1 MLDKTTVY
9 RMRASHLILLLV
21 AALMAWPAS
30 APVSA
35 QSLAPAT
42 GGFSPVASIQ
52 QPEPMEVLGVSV
64 EGVESEGVRSFV
76 LQSSG
81 LDVGETVTVPGDPV
95 LADAIRSIYRTNLF
109 SDVKIIEERRVGNGV
124 YLQIQVEEVPKLVD
138 FTFEGMKK
146 GHRKDLEKEVPLIKG
161 IPVRPGDIERSKQV
175 IENFYKD
182 KGYLLAEASVE
193 RQTSP
198 QGVDLAFN
206 VERGPRVEIGE
217 IVVDG
222 NEEISSRKIRKQMK
236 ETKEDRWWKFWKRAS
251 FDEQAFEEDLQ
262 KVVDY
267 YNEKGY
273 YDAKIV
279 RDSVYLENE
288 AGEPELVVQLSVH
301 EGPQY
306 HIRNIE
312 WEGNTVFPDQVLTRS
327 LGFEAGDAYNLK
339 KLEQNLYANKQS
351 TDVASL
357 YTNRGY
363 MRFNFQQSTQVVEGD
378 SLDLHFDVFE
388 GEVYDFGDINIAGN
402 DKTKE
407 HVIRRELYT
416 VPGQTYSR
424 EAVMESIRR
433 LSQLS
438 YFNQEALAAGP
449 SMEVNDAA
457 KTVDM
462 TYNVEEVGGDQL
474 ELSGTWG
481 RYGLIL
487 MLRLGFNNFSAQNLF
502 KGSAW
507 KPLPSGDGQK
517 LSLGIQTNGRYYQS
531 YDLSFTEPWFRGRPT
546 PIGAALS
553 FSKIGQS
560 PYSRRFY
567 GSSGVSERGLTTAS
581 VRGFYEQRLKWPD
594 DKFNASSGL
603 TYRYYNISGWAGLP
617 EGVSQEVTFQQSL
630 TRNSVD
636 NPLFPT
642 SGSRVSL
649 SVDVA
654 APLPGFIQYHK
665 WRAKSSWNVPL
676 GGKIALGLST
686 DFGYIGSLTGD
697 DVEFER
703 FLVGGSPFET
713 QGIYNSFFG
722 KDVVLMR
729 GYPARAISPRQ
740 SGTPVGGRVLNKYT
754 SEVRWLAVQSQ
765 QLSAA
770 PYLFLDAAN
779 TWNSLGTYSPA
790 QLYRSAGLGVRL
802 VLPILG
808 MLELTYGRN
817 LDVFDPVNNS
827 DDGSKSWTFQ
837 FSLGQGFGQ

>member
-9 RMRASHLILLLV
+9 RMRVPRFTSLLLL
-21 AALMAWPAS
+21 ALMAWPAS
-30 APVSA
+30 A
-35 QSLAPAT
+35 QSLAPT
-42 GGFSPVASIQ
+42 SGGFSPVASIQ
-52 QPEPMEVLGVSV
+52 QPEPMEILGVSV

-76 LQSSG
+76 VQSSG
-81 LDVGETVTVPGDPV
+81 LDVGQTVTVPGDPV

-109 SDVKIIEERRVGNGV
+109 ADVKIVEERREGNGV
-124 YLQIQVEEVPKLVD
+124 YLSIQVEEVPKLVD

-161 IPVRPGDIERSKQV
+161 VPVRPGDIERSKQV

-182 KGYLLAEASVE
+182 KGYLLAEANVE

-198 QGVDLAFN
+198 QGVGLAFS
-206 VERGPRVEIGE
+206 VERGPRVEVGD
-217 IVVDG
+217 IVVEG
-222 NEEISSRKIRKQMK
+222 NEEISGRKIRKQMK
-236 ETKEDRWWKFWKRAS
+236 ETKEDRWWRFWSRAS
-251 FDEQAFEEDLQ
+251 FDDAAFEEDLQ

-279 RDSVYLENE
+279 RDSVYLEN
-288 AGEPELVVQLSVH
+288 ASGDPELVVQLRVH

-312 WEGNTVFPDQVLTRS
+312 WEGNTVFPDGVLTRS
-327 LGFEAGDAYNLK
+327 LGFETGDAYNLR
-339 KLEQNLYANKQS
+339 KLEENLYANKQS

-378 SLDLHFDVFE
+378 SLDLVFDVFE

-416 VPGQTYSR
+416 IPGQTYSR

-438 YFNQEALAAGP
+438 YFDQEALAGGP
-449 SMEVNDAA
+449 SMEVNDAT
-457 KTVDM
+457 KTVEM

-546 PIGAALS
+546 PIGGALS
-553 FSKIGQS
+553 FSKIGRS
-560 PYSRRFY
+560 PYYSRF
-567 GSSGVSERGLTTAS
+567 SDVQDDRGLTTAS

-603 TYRYYNISGWAGLP
+603 TYRYYNINGWSGLP

-636 NPLFPT
+636 NPVFPT

-665 WRAKSSWNVPL
+665 WRAQSSWNVPL
-676 GGKIALGLST
+676 GGKLALGLST
-686 DFGYIGSLTGD
+686 DFGYIGSLTGE

-740 SGTPVGGRVLNKYT
+740 NNTPVGGRVLNKYT
-754 SEVRWLAVQSQ
+754 SEIRWLAVQSQ

-790 QLYRSAGLGVRL
+790 QLYRSTGVGVRL

>member
-1 MLDKTTVY
+1 M
-9 RMRASHLILLLV
+9 
-21 AALMAWPAS
+21 
-30 APVSA
+30 
-35 QSLAPAT
+35 
-42 GGFSPVASIQ
+42 
-52 QPEPMEVLGVSV
+52 
-64 EGVESEGVRSFV
+64 RSFV
-76 LQSSG
+76 LQTDG
-81 LDVGETVTVPGDPV
+81 LEVGQTVTVPGDPA

-109 SDVKIIEERRVGNGV
+109 SDVKVVEERRVGNGV
-124 YLQIQVEEVPKLVD
+124 YLQIQVEEVPKLAEY
-138 FTFEGMKK
+138 TFEGMKK
-146 GHRKDLEKEVPLIKG
+146 GHRNDLRKEVPLIKG
-161 IPVRPGDIERSKQV
+161 VPVRTGDVERSKQV
-175 IENFYKD
+175 IEEFYKE
-182 KGYLLAEASVE
+182 KGYLLAEATVE
-193 RQTSP
+193 RETTP
-198 QGVDLAFN
+198 QGVNLTFA
-206 VERGPRVEIGE
+206 VERGPRVEVGD
-217 IVVDG
+217 IVVVG
-222 NEEISSRKIRKQMK
+222 NEEVSARKIRKQLK
-236 ETKEDRWWKFWKRAS
+236 ETKESRWWKFWSRAT
-251 FDEQAFEEDLQ
+251 FDEDAFEEDLQ
-262 KVVDY
+262 QVVTY
-267 YNEKGY
+267 YNERGY
-273 YDAKIV
+273 YDAQVV

-288 AGEPELVVQLSVH
+288 GGDPELVVQLTVR

-306 HIRNIE
+306 HIRNVE
-312 WEGNTVFPDQVLTRS
+312 WEGNTVFPDEILSRS
-327 LGFEAGDAYNLK
+327 LGFEEGDPYNLV
-339 KLEQNLYANKQS
+339 KLEQNLYANRQS
-351 TDVASL
+351 TDIASL

-363 MRFNFQQSTQVVEGD
+363 MRFNVRPSTQVVEGD
-378 SLDLHFDVFE
+378 SLDLTFDVFE

-416 VPGQTYSR
+416 IPGQTYSR

-438 YFNQEALAAGP
+438 YFDQEALAGGP
-449 SMEVNDAA
+449 SMDVNDAA

-462 TYNVEEVGGDQL
+462 TYNVEEVGGDEL

-517 LSLGIQTNGRYYQS
+517 LSLGIQTNGRFYQS

-546 PIGAALS
+546 PIGGAVS
-553 FSKIGQS
+553 FSKIGRS
-560 PYSRRFY
+560 PYYSRYRSDPVTDREP
-567 GSSGVSERGLTTAS
+567 SSLTTAS
-581 VRGFYEQRLKWPD
+581 ARGFYEQRLQWPD
-594 DKFNASSGL
+594 DKFNTSSGL
-603 TYRYYNISGWAGLP
+603 TYRYYNIQNYFNLP
-617 EGVSQEVTFQQSL
+617 EGVSQELTFQQSL

-636 NPLFPT
+636 NPVFPT

-654 APLPGFIQYHK
+654 APLPNFIQYHK
-665 WRAKSSWNVPL
+665 WRATSSWNVPL
-676 GGKIALGLST
+676 GGKLTLGLST
-686 DFGYIGSLTGD
+686 DFGYIGSITGA
-697 DVEFER
+697 DVDFER

-713 QGIYNSFFG
+713 QGINNAFFG

-729 GYPARAISPRQ
+729 GYPARAISPRR

-765 QLSAA
+765 QLQAA

-779 TWNSLGTYSPA
+779 TWNGLGTYNPA
-790 QLYRSAGLGVRL
+790 QLYRSAGVGVRL

-817 LDVFDPVNNS
+817 LDPFVPLGS
-827 DDGSKSWTFQ
+827 GDDGTPSWNFQ

>member
-1 MLDKTTVY
+1 
-9 RMRASHLILLLV
+9 MRAPRFTSFLLVLLLT
-21 AALMAWPAS
+21 LPAQ
-30 APVSA
+30 A
-35 QSLAPAT
+35 QSLTPTSA
-42 GGFSPVASIQ
+42 GFADASALRA
-52 QPEPMEVLGVSV
+52 PEPVEILGISV
-64 EGVESEGVRSFV
+64 EGVDSEGMRSFV
-76 LQSSG
+76 LQTDG
-81 LDVGETVTVPGDPV
+81 LEVGQTVTVPGDPA

-109 SDVKIIEERRVGNGV
+109 SDVKVVEERRVGSGV
-124 YLQIQVEEVPKLVD
+124 YLGIRVEEVPKLAE
-138 FTFEGMKK
+138 FTFENMKK
-146 GHRKDLEKEVPLIKG
+146 GHRNDLKKELPLITG
-161 IPVRPGDIERSKQV
+161 IPVRTGDVERSKQV
-175 IENFYKD
+175 IEEFYKE
-182 KGYLLAEASVE
+182 KGYLLAEATVE
-193 RQTSP
+193 RETTP
-198 QGVDLAFN
+198 QGVKLTFD
-206 VERGPRVEIGE
+206 VDRGPRVEVGD
-217 IVVDG
+217 IVVEG
-222 NEEISSRKIRKQMK
+222 NEAISDRKIRKQMK
-236 ETKEDRWWKFWKRAS
+236 ETKESRWWKFWSRAT
-251 FDEQAFEEDLQ
+251 FEEDKFEEDLQ
-262 KVVDY
+262 QVVAY
-267 YNEKGY
+267 YNERGY
-273 YDAKIV
+273 FDAQVV
-279 RDSVYLENE
+279 RDSVYVENE
-288 AGEPELVVQLSVH
+288 AGDPELVVQLTVR

-306 HIRNIE
+306 HIRNVE
-312 WEGNTVFPDQVLTRS
+312 WEGNTVFPDGVLSRS
-327 LGFEAGDAYNLK
+327 LGFEKGDPYNLT
-339 KLEQNLYANKQS
+339 KLEQNLYANRQS

-363 MRFNFQQSTQVVEGD
+363 MRFNLRPSTQVVEGD
-378 SLDLHFDVFE
+378 SLDLTFDVFE

-416 VPGQTYSR
+416 IPGQTYSR

-438 YFNQEALAAGP
+438 YFDQEALAGGP
-449 SMEVNDAA
+449 AMDVNDAT

-462 TYNVEEVGGDQL
+462 TYTVEEVGGDQL

-502 KGSAW
+502 NGSAW

-546 PIGAALS
+546 PIGGALS
-553 FSKIGQS
+553 FSKIGRS
-560 PYSRRFY
+560 PYYSRFY
-567 GSSGVSERGLTTAS
+567 GDDVPDRGLTTAS
-581 VRGFYEQRLKWPD
+581 ARGFYEQRLTWPD
-594 DKFNASSGL
+594 DKFNASTGL
-603 TYRYYNISGWAGLP
+603 TYRYYNIQGWSGLP
-617 EGVSQEVTFQQSL
+617 EGVSQELTFQQGL
-630 TRNSVD
+630 TRSSID
-636 NPLFPT
+636 NPVFPT
-642 SGSRVSL
+642 SGSRVAL

-665 WRAKSSWNVPL
+665 WRANSSWNVPL
-676 GGKIALGLST
+676 GGQLTLGLST
-686 DFGYIGSLTGD
+686 DFGYIGSLTGA

-729 GYPARAISPRQ
+729 GYPARAISPRRTIGGN
-740 SGTPVGGRVLNKYT
+740 STPVGGRVLNKYT

-765 QLSAA
+765 QLQAA

-779 TWNSLGTYSPA
+779 TWNGLGTYNPA
-790 QLYRSAGLGVRL
+790 QLYRSAGVGVRL

-817 LDVFDPVNNS
+817 LDAFDPITGG
-827 DDGSKSWTFQ
+827 DDGSPSWNFQ